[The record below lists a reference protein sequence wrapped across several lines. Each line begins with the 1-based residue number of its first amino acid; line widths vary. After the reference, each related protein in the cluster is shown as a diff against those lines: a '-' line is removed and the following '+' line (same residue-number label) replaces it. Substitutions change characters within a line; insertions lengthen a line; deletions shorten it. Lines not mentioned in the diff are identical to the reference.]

1 MKPLENWIK
10 LNTDASVTGQNHSAA
25 MGGVARDSNGRW
37 LWGFMGKFGPTD
49 VDGAELQALLRV

>member
-25 MGGVARDSNGRW
+25 MGGVARDSNG
-37 LWGFMGKFGPTD
+37 KFGPTD